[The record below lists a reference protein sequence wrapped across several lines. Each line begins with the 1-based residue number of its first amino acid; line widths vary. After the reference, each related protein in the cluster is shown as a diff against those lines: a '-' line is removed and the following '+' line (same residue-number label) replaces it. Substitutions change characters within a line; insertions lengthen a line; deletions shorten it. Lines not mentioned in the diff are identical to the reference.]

1 METLLRLPASTS
13 IVFDTNV
20 LVSAFVYK
28 KSAGQVY
35 QYCAERYVLYTT
47 EWVLNELR
55 SVLGRD
61 KFRLPVALQDEI
73 LEQVR
78 TDAILVLPTNNLPTN
93 SSDLD
98 DNNVLRA
105 ALFTAADFLITGDE
119 KHLLVLER
127 VETTEIISPRTF
139 FDRYVA

>member
-1 METLLRLPASTS
+1 MAGNLTPSVR

-20 LVSAFVYK
+20 LISAFVYK

-35 QYCAERYVLYTT
+35 QYCAERYLLYTT
-47 EWVLNELR
+47 EWVINELR
-55 SVLGRD
+55 SVLSRK
-61 KFRLPVALQDEI
+61 KFQLPATLQNEI

-78 TDAILVLPTNNLPTN
+78 ADARLVFPTNYLPQN
-93 SSDLD
+93 SSDPD

-105 ALFTAADFLITGDE
+105 ALFVEANFLITGDE
-119 KHLLVLER
+119 KHLLILER

-139 FDRYVA
+139 FDRYIA